1 MEDLKMKAKRTLL
14 LLADGFEEIEAV
26 TPADVLR
33 RLGYEVVLAGLETE
47 LVRGSHNI
55 VFKADA
61 KFADLKIEDFDALFL
76 PGGMP
81 GAENLR
87 GSDLVMEAI
96 KKMEAKGGIVSA
108 ICAAPIALG
117 RAGVIQGRKVT
128 AYPGYN
134 SRLEGASYTGNRT
147 ERDGHILTGK
157 GPGASFDFAIEL
169 AAALGTPRG
178 DIKKLMDAMFVNT

>member
-1 MEDLKMKAKRTLL
+1 MKVKRTLVV
-14 LLADGFEEIEAV
+14 LADGFEETEAIAPV
-26 TPADVLR
+26 DVLR
-33 RLGYEVVLAGLETE
+33 RLGYEVVLAGLDAE

-55 VFKADA
+55 HVKADA
-61 KFADLKIEDFDALFL
+61 KLSDLDVAAFDALFL

-81 GAENLR
+81 GSDKLR
-87 GSDLVMEAI
+87 ASDLVMETI
-96 KKMEAKGGIVSA
+96 KAMAAKGGIVAA

-117 RAGVIQGRKVT
+117 RAGVIAGRKVT

-134 SRLEGASYTGNRT
+134 AKLEGAEYTGARV
-147 ERDGHILTGK
+147 ERDGHIITGK

-178 DIKKLMDAMFVNT
+178 DVKKLMDAMFVVC